1 MAEVD
6 GFDGEGVCLDSIFA
20 VGGEI
25 CVGRSASSF
34 GNQHFIKYRRG
45 SWPINQ
51 QGLRTFWAISRGGLY
66 EVLSQLDVAERLGYL
81 SIGKDIEDLAKEIA
95 RMLGSM
101 LKKYGAIHCSTSTC
115 DFD

>member
-34 GNQHFIKYRRG
+34 GNQHFVKNSNEADYWMLCYNG
-45 SWPINQ
+45 SDNP
-51 QGLRTFWAISRGGLY
+51 A
-66 EVLSQLDVAERLGYL
+66 VVAECYY
-81 SIGKDIEDLAKEIA
+81 GKSKVVFQEPLFERFKEDIYE
-95 RMLGSM
+95 
-101 LKKYGAIHCSTSTC
+101 
-115 DFD
+115 